1 LKKRSR
7 RKFMITEVIV
17 SLCVIWAGIAFLIF
31 RVDRRI
37 SSLERKIN
45 E

>member
-1 LKKRSR
+1 
-7 RKFMITEVIV
+7 MITEVII
-17 SLCVIWAGIAFLIF
+17 SLCVIWAGIAFLLLRI
-31 RVDRRI
+31 DRRI